1 MTLLN
6 QTEQIA
12 ACIGF
17 ILMWAAHLWYS
28 LAGYTRLYRE
38 QKKQMAAASGCAD
51 SVPGQEQLLPGIS
64 VVIPA
69 CNVAGQLARQLP
81 LLLNQNY
88 EPFEVIVID
97 LHSTDGTAALL
108 ERLEKQYEHLKHTFV
123 PDSAR
128 YVSKHSLALT
138 LGIKS
143 ARYEWV
149 ALTGADCI
157 PAGGSWLKGFSRYL
171 TSDKDLVFGYANYL
185 SDKVSKKESFVQ
197 LYRQL
202 FLLPW
207 CWKHPAY
214 RITTNNMFYRKSCF
228 LGSNDF
234 ASFGNLNNGAE
245 EILANHHS
253 NLSNTAVCLLPE
265 TYVFKDFPG
274 KKACIQERVFDME
287 TVRYLK
293 RRWPFRFRFITGLL
307 IPWLYYLSLLF
318 GLMVGVWDENWILIG
333 IFSLLTVVLWI
344 VKGRIFVRTGKAFQ
358 AKRTCPL
365 LSQFYELALSFWY
378 LNAVLKHRFCDK
390 RLFYKK
396 YI

>member
-1 MTLLN
+1 MTFLN

-28 LAGYTRLYRE
+28 LTSYIRLYRD
-38 QKKQMAAASGCAD
+38 QSKQMAETLEDRNSD
-51 SVPGQEQLLPGIS
+51 QGQSMPGIS
-64 VVIPA
+64 VIIPA
-69 CNVAGQLARQLP
+69 CNVADQLARQLP

-97 LHSTDGTAALL
+97 LHSTDGTADLL
-108 ERLEKQYEHLKHTFV
+108 ERLEKQYEYLKHTFV

-149 ALTGADCI
+149 ALTAADCI
-157 PAGGSWLKGFSRYL
+157 PAGGDWLKGFSRFL
-171 TSDKDLVFGYANYL
+171 TPDKDLVFGYANYNPANT
-185 SDKVSKKESFVQ
+185 SRKESFVR

-207 CWKHPAY
+207 CRKHPAY

-228 LGSNDF
+228 LGQNDF
-234 ASFGNLNNGAE
+234 ASFCNLNDGAE

-274 KKACIQERVFDME
+274 KKACIQERVFDLE
-287 TVRYLK
+287 TAGYLK
-293 RRWPFRFRFITGLL
+293 RRLSFRFRFIAGLL
-307 IPWLYYLSLLF
+307 IPWLFYMFLLL
-318 GLMVGVWDENWILIG
+318 GLLIGIKAENWILVG
-333 IFSLLTVVLWI
+333 ICSVLTIALWGI
-344 VKGRIFVRTGKAFQ
+344 KGRMFRRTSKAFQ
-358 AKRTCPL
+358 ARQTCFL
-365 LSQFYELALSFWY
+365 LSQFFELALPFWY
-378 LNAVLKHRFCDK
+378 LNAVLKHRFCDR